1 MWKEDL
7 FPPGPAKYT
16 KGASNLYPEIAMRT
30 FFHPESVVVFGV
42 SDTPKNMAR
51 TIIENLDRFGFGGA
65 FFAIGTNGGAIA
77 GKPVLKSLD
86 DLEETPELA
95 VLLVPAIH
103 VPPILESCGKK
114 GIRSVIIESGGFSEL
129 TEKRSTL
136 EDEVKEI
143 AARYGMKIIGP
154 NCFGA
159 INLETGLVLPFFI
172 LNPQYMRPGSI
183 SLISQSGGI
192 FYDTCMLCSVENV
205 GLRKLVSIGNKL
217 LTNEND
223 ILEYIS
229 GDPGTHVIGLYLEN
243 FSNGRRFMDIATEC
257 DKPIVLLKANRS
269 PVSQEIARFH
279 TTAIAGDD
287 DIVDAAMR
295 QVGVHRVQSF
305 QEMVDCFKIFSLP
318 LLKGPRLALI
328 SRSGGHG
335 VVSADAAHRYGFA
348 LASFSDGF
356 FRAVRE
362 KKLNVIAATNP
373 LDIGDVY
380 DLDEYKAILDMA
392 LREKGVDGVLF
403 VITYSSESDGV
414 KIRKFIEYAAQIRP
428 AHDKP
433 VAICIATNK
442 GEWFAVKDA
451 ADFPLFADVDTA
463 IRMLKMSY
471 ENYCFLRRRRKTGY
485 GAQVPARKIHSDQ
498 KKSPAIMRPDEVFR
512 LLESYG
518 LPVAGHAV
526 VTGIEEALTVAEHIG
541 YPVAMKT
548 ASPEVLHKSD
558 TGGVK
563 LNISGPRELEETL
576 QHMQAQ
582 TYMVQKMVSPGV
594 EVIIGGK
601 QDLEFGPVIVL
612 GLGGILVEIMKD
624 RTIRVL
630 PIDDDVAGEMI
641 DELKGS
647 AILKGVRGRSPADI
661 GALKDVLVNV
671 SKLLIEHPEIKNLD
685 INPVIVLEEVSGCVI
700 VDAKIERSL

>member
-1 MWKEDL
+1 
-7 FPPGPAKYT
+7 
-16 KGASNLYPEIAMRT
+16 MRT

-42 SDTPKNMAR
+42 SDAQKNLAR
-51 TIIENLDRFGFGGA
+51 TIIENLQRFEFGGT
-65 FFAIGTNGGAIA
+65 FFAIGASGGNIA

-86 DLEETPELA
+86 ELEETPELA
-95 VLLVPAIH
+95 VLLVPALR
-103 VPPILESCGKK
+103 VPSILEACGKK
-114 GIRSVIIESGGFSEL
+114 GIRSVIIESGGFSEF
-129 TEKRSTL
+129 TETRNSL
-136 EDEVKEI
+136 EEEIKEI
-143 AARYGMKIIGP
+143 ATRYGMKVIGP

-159 INLETGLVLPFFI
+159 INLEIGLVLPFFI

-223 ILEYIS
+223 ILVYLAT
-229 GDPGTHVIGLYLEN
+229 DRDTRVIGLYLEN
-243 FSNGRRFMDIATEC
+243 FSNGRRFMDIAAES

-269 PVSQEIARFH
+269 PASQEIARFH

-295 QVGVHRVQSF
+295 QAGVHRVQSF

-335 VVSADAAHRYGFA
+335 VVSADAAHRYGFE
-348 LASFSDGF
+348 LASFSEGF
-356 FRAVRE
+356 FRAIRE
-362 KKLNVIAATNP
+362 KKLNVIEATNP

-392 LREKGVDGVLF
+392 LQEQGVDGVLF
-403 VITYSSESDGV
+403 VVTYSSESDGV
-414 KIRKFIEYAAQIRP
+414 KIRRFIEHAAQIRP

-433 VAICIATNK
+433 VAICVATNK
-442 GEWFAVKDA
+442 GEWFAVKEA

-471 ENYCFLRRRRKTGY
+471 EEYRFLKHRIKTDY
-485 GAQVPARKIHSDQ
+485 GIHTPARKTASDH
-498 KKSPAIMRPDEVFR
+498 KESSATMIPDEVFG

-518 LPVAGHAV
+518 LPVAGYAIV
-526 VTGIEEALTVAEHIG
+526 AGIEEALRAAERIG
-541 YPVAMKT
+541 YPVAVKT

-558 TGGVK
+558 TGGVT
-563 LNISGPRELEETL
+563 LNISGPRELEEAL
-576 QHMQAQ
+576 RHMKAR
-582 TYMVQKMVSPGV
+582 TYIVQKMVSPGV
-594 EVIIGGK
+594 EMIIGGK
-601 QDLEFGPVIVL
+601 QDPEFGPVIVL
-612 GLGGILVEIMKD
+612 GLGGIFVEIMKD

-630 PIDDDVAGEMI
+630 PLDNEMVCEMI
-641 DELKGS
+641 DGLRGS

-671 SKLLIEHPEIKNLD
+671 SKLLMEHPEIKDLD
-685 INPVIVLEEVSGCVI
+685 INPVIVREEGLGCII
-700 VDAKIERSL
+700 VDAKIKRSM